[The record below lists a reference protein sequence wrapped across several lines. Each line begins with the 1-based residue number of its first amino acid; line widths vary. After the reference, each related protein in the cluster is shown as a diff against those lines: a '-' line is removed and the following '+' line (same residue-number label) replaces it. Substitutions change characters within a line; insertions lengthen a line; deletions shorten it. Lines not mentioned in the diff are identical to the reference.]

1 MNHKKVLFLVNHD
14 VVIYN
19 FRREL
24 VERLL
29 SEGYEVIIS
38 SPYGERIELLRQMGC
53 KYVEAKIDRHGKKP
67 LSEIKLYL
75 YYRRLIKKIGP
86 MVVLT
91 YTIKPTIYG
100 ALAAEKCGIPC
111 IANITGLGIALEKK
125 GLLQQA
131 LIAVYKRS
139 LRKTECVF
147 FSK

>member
-19 FRREL
+19 LRREL

-75 YYRRLIKKIGP
+75 YYI
-86 MVVLT
+86 VL
-91 YTIKPTIYG
+91 
-100 ALAAEKCGIPC
+100 L
-111 IANITGLGIALEKK
+111 
-125 GLLQQA
+125 
-131 LIAVYKRS
+131 
-139 LRKTECVF
+139 
-147 FSK
+147 